1 MDSIEL
7 RNQIKELE
15 NQNTKESYKN
25 ILSLV
30 SDKLKNGVP
39 SDEMEE
45 WELKKLESSIHILL
59 FSIDELGE
67 NDALE
72 EINLRGKVIQ
82 LYKNCIKISTDNN
95 KKMEYRSLMLTEL
108 KKHKEALKKK
118 KNIGKI
124 SIAENVG
131 LTIQEISDSIK
142 IFMEEKDVINKVKK
156 VGKEVL
162 AGTTSAGLIMI
173 ALGLSMQ
180 TFMGVPFTLSNLV
193 HASPAVA
200 YIGLSS
206 IIRNLSNKTAFE
218 QYQYQHSD
226 EFKAIVQEFQ
236 DSHKEEICDIQKIQK
251 EKENLTDK
259 NDIMSVNDELIKK
272 LDKLIHDSNI
282 EGIKMAFGLQALS
295 ALRENKSYCEQLKE
309 AYLKEENNDL
319 NEYKENNKRLM
330 KYNIEIFKRGNSI
343 SSAVLHA
350 SKNAVNS
357 MKVIALAKLIL
368 SIVSPNIFP
377 LNNISSFIEPFA
389 YSLIN
394 GLVDIPTY
402 QNKLKY
408 KETDYEGKVKLQNK
422 ERIEAILENQ
432 NKSLAYA

>member
-1 MDSIEL
+1 MA
-7 RNQIKELE
+7 
-15 NQNTKESYKN
+15 Y
-25 ILSLV
+25 
-30 SDKLKNGVP
+30 
-39 SDEMEE
+39 
-45 WELKKLESSIHILL
+45 
-59 FSIDELGE
+59 
-67 NDALE
+67 
-72 EINLRGKVIQ
+72 
-82 LYKNCIKISTDNN
+82 
-95 KKMEYRSLMLTEL
+95 
-108 KKHKEALKKK
+108 EA
-118 KNIGKI
+118 ICFDC
-124 SIAENVG
+124 
-131 LTIQEISDSIK
+131 Q
-142 IFMEEKDVINKVKK
+142 
-156 VGKEVL
+156 
-162 AGTTSAGLIMI
+162 
-173 ALGLSMQ
+173 Q
-180 TFMGVPFTLSNLV
+180 
-193 HASPAVA
+193 
-200 YIGLSS
+200 
-206 IIRNLSNKTAFE
+206 

-251 EKENLTDK
+251 EKEKLTDK
-259 NDIMSVNDELIKK
+259 NDIMNVNDELIKK